1 LNKFFEAL
9 RSINEMKNQL
19 MKLSTIGLSAL
30 LGTFASLS
38 AIERP
43 AGEKSTEEIP
53 AKPARPQG
61 GILRDDQR
69 VDKAEKAEEAL
80 ENDLEIVEEKIAYLG
95 VGGME
100 ASEALLMH
108 LELESGLLLS
118 IIDPKSPA
126 GLSGLKENDIIV
138 AVGETQLTDQDSLR
152 AALSDK
158 KPGDEVALE
167 IIRRG
172 KSIEQKITLGEL
184 PARRNIQPRALI
196 PNQAAQLNELL
207 NQQLGNALGG
217 FGDQEM
223 QKELMEKLNKALGD
237 AGGGGFRQLRLDL
250 GGGDLLKGNDFK
262 MNFQQVGSVRL
273 EDEEGSIEM
282 KMSDGQRELSI
293 RDKQGKL
300 LFEGPYDTDIDKAA
314 VPEEYKERVE
324 RLDTSNGFKLNG
336 KDLFGNKKEENKG
349 E

>member
-1 LNKFFEAL
+1 
-9 RSINEMKNQL
+9 MKNQL
-19 MKLSTIGLSAL
+19 MKLSTVGLSAL

-43 AGEKSTEEIP
+43 AGEKTTEEIP

-61 GILRDDQR
+61 GILRDDQK
-69 VDKAEKAEEAL
+69 VDKAEKAEATPKNKL
-80 ENDLEIVEEKIAYLG
+80 KIIEEKVAYLG
-95 VGGME
+95 VGGLE

-118 IIDPKSPA
+118 TIDPASPA

-138 AVGETQLTDQDSLR
+138 AVGETKLTDQDSLR
-152 AALSDK
+152 AALLDK

-184 PARRNIQPRALI
+184 PDRQNIQPRALI
-196 PNQAAQLNELL
+196 PNQAAQMNQLL

-217 FGDQEM
+217 LGDREM
-223 QKELMEKLNKALGD
+223 QKELMEQLNKAFGD
-237 AGGGGFRQLRLDL
+237 AGVGGFRQLRLDL
-250 GGGDLLKGNDFK
+250 GAGDLLNGNDLK
-262 MNFQQVGSVRL
+262 MNFQQLGSMRF

-293 RDKQGKL
+293 RDKEGTL

-324 RLDTSNGFKLNG
+324 RLDTGNGSGFQFKLNG
-336 KDLFGNKKEENKG
+336 KELFGGKKKNEKKKG